1 MAAGVVLTFYLLLR
15 LLDHPVV
22 VELRRP
28 PSGGDLETA
37 REGDEAIPG
46 LLVLRIEGTL
56 YTVNIHVVQRQILA
70 QVSAQSRPPE
80 VVLVDVGG
88 TVATSVTAMDV
99 FAETDQQLRQDGVTL
114 WVAALPQRAVTVARR
129 TAAWERWAT
138 AGRLHRSVSEAI
150 KAFEDH
156 HPAPGS

>member
-1 MAAGVVLTFYLLLR
+1 M
-15 LLDHPVV
+15 

-56 YTVNIHVVQRQILA
+56 YTVNIHLVQQQILA
-70 QVSAQSRPPE
+70 QVSAQTPPPE

-88 TVATSVTAMDV
+88 TVAISVTVMDV
-99 FAETDQQLRQDGVTL
+99 VAETDQQLRQDG
-114 WVAALPQRAVTVARR
+114 
-129 TAAWERWAT
+129 
-138 AGRLHRSVSEAI
+138 
-150 KAFEDH
+150 
-156 HPAPGS
+156 